1 MLTYLKELG
10 EDGEYKYV
18 AKIIGKDYIDGK
30 LINTQWGTV
39 HYSNFGS
46 HIIPNGKDDKN

>member
-1 MLTYLKELG
+1 M
-10 EDGEYKYV
+10 
-18 AKIIGKDYIDGK
+18 
-30 LINTQWGTV
+30 NTQWGTV